1 MSNDNF
7 GIPEISLRHLKSA
20 LYVTDHKN
28 VTRAANKLNRSQTA
42 VTKAISELEDNL
54 GHKLFDR
61 SSTGMM
67 PTVHGEALA
76 HRVRGAMAE
85 FEAARGALEDF
96 HPGGRGLHSSP
107 VFNMEVSYKR
117 LAAFIALHEKRDV
130 SGAANALGI
139 TKAAVYNS
147 VRQLE
152 ELLETELFQRE
163 PRGVAPTPYCNVLA
177 RHTKLAFAEIR
188 HAVEDIAKLDGITQ
202 GRVIIGTLPY
212 TRTYLT
218 PRAINRLLTE
228 QPQLDV
234 ATREGPYALLEAS
247 LRSGDIDCIVGAIR
261 PTDSS
266 SDITT
271 EKLFED
277 RLSVIA
283 RSNHPLMSKLSIQLK
298 DLQDLQWVL
307 PANET
312 PARKLFDETIRKHQ
326 MEIPEHSVQTSSL
339 SMVRGL
345 LLDSDRVALLS
356 EHQIFYDKQF
366 GVLDVLPVELEE
378 TYRPIGITMRAQ
390 TQPSPAAQLFLDELR
405 RVATELGAVTAQ
417 K

>member
-1 MSNDNF
+1 M
-7 GIPEISLRHLKSA
+7 
-20 LYVTDHKN
+20 
-28 VTRAANKLNRSQTA
+28 
-42 VTKAISELEDNL
+42 
-54 GHKLFDR
+54 
-61 SSTGMM
+61 
-67 PTVHGEALA
+67 
-76 HRVRGAMAE
+76 
-85 FEAARGALEDF
+85 
-96 HPGGRGLHSSP
+96 
-107 VFNMEVSYKR
+107 
-117 LAAFIALHEKRDV
+117 
-130 SGAANALGI
+130 
-139 TKAAVYNS
+139 
-147 VRQLE
+147 
-152 ELLETELFQRE
+152 
-163 PRGVAPTPYCNVLA
+163 
-177 RHTKLAFAEIR
+177 
-188 HAVEDIAKLDGITQ
+188 
-202 GRVIIGTLPY
+202 
-212 TRTYLT
+212 
-218 PRAINRLLTE
+218 
-228 QPQLDV
+228 
-234 ATREGPYALLEAS
+234 
-247 LRSGDIDCIVGAIR
+247 
-261 PTDSS
+261 
-266 SDITT
+266 
-271 EKLFED
+271 
-277 RLSVIA
+277 IA

>member
-1 MSNDNF
+1 MKKSDF

-20 LYVTDHKN
+20 LYVTEYRN
-28 VTRAANKLNRSQTA
+28 VTRASNVLNRSQTA
-42 VTKAISELEDNL
+42 VTKAISDLESTL
-54 GHKLFDR
+54 GCKLFDR
-61 SSTGMM
+61 SPTGMM
-67 PTVHGEALA
+67 PTVYGEALA
-76 HRVRGAMAE
+76 HRIRGAAAE
-85 FEAARGALEDF
+85 FETARIALEEF
-96 HPGGRGLHSSP
+96 RPGGRSSQSIP

-117 LAAFIALHEKRDV
+117 LAAFIAVHDKRDV
-130 SGAANALGI
+130 SSAAKALGI

-152 ELLETELFQRE
+152 ELLEVDLFQRQ
-163 PRGVAPTPYCNVLA
+163 PHGVDPTPYCNVLA
-177 RHTKLAFAEIR
+177 SHCKLAFAEIR
-188 HAVEDIAKLDGITQ
+188 HALEDIAKLDGITR
-202 GRVIIGTLPY
+202 GSVVIGTLPY

-218 PRAINRLLTE
+218 PRAINRLLE
-228 QPQLDV
+228 KHPQLDV
-234 ATREGPYALLEAS
+234 STRESPYAVLEAS

-261 PTDSS
+261 PVDASAG
-266 SDITT
+266 ITT

-283 RSNHPLMSKLSIQLK
+283 RGNHPLTSKSSLRLK

-307 PANET
+307 PASET
-312 PARKLFDETIRKHQ
+312 PARNLFDETVRKHQ
-326 MEIPEHSVQTSSL
+326 MKIPEHSVQTSSL

-356 EHQIFYDKQF
+356 EHQIFYDMQF
-366 GVLDVLPVELEE
+366 GVLDVLPVELDD
-378 TYRPIGITMRAQ
+378 TYRPIGITLRAQ

-405 RVATELGAVTAQ
+405 SVASEWSATKAR